1 MNGADGADG
10 ADTCDYSTE
19 LDLLGALRELLQGV
33 DRTWHA
39 LAARAGMGMGMTD
52 VITVEQLYA
61 ADHPV
66 PVVQVRQRTGLS
78 GAAVTGLVDR
88 LEERG
93 LARRIRSRP
102 NRRVVYVELT
112 QAGREL
118 AESLF
123 TPAIELVRQ
132 GTGDGPHLPD
142 LATRVQCVRDTA
154 SLLNRIADETSG

>member
-1 MNGADGADG
+1 MSMDGADG
-10 ADTCDYSTE
+10 ADTCGYSAE

-39 LAARAGMGMGMTD
+39 LAARAGMGMTD

-66 PVVQVRQRTGLS
+66 PVAQVRQRTGLTA
-78 GAAVTGLVDR
+78 AAVTCLVDR

-93 LARRIRSRP
+93 LAQRIRRRP

-154 SLLNRIADETSG
+154 CLLNRIADEAYG